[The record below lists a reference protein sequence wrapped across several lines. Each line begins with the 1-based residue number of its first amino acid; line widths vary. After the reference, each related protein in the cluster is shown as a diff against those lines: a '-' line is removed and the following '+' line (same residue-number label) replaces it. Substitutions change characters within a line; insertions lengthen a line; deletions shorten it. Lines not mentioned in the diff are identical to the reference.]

1 MCSEAKNEYMI
12 QWLRATSPD
21 VFIVQNGY
29 LEDPRLWFHSS
40 SSTGDDVLHR
50 ALSEKKLEEI
60 KKDIDHSKNLK
71 GFLKIFIEPLSLFVI
86 KIPNVSKKIYGDL
99 NRNTNDLPVFIPVCS
114 VCKRL
119 IESISYEAL
128 PDNFRHM
135 DSYYLRD

>member
-1 MCSEAKNEYMI
+1 MGIWKIHVYGFT
-12 QWLRATSPD
+12 RA
-21 VFIVQNGY
+21 
-29 LEDPRLWFHSS
+29 PRLETTSC
-40 SSTGDDVLHR
+40 TGHCLK
-50 ALSEKKLEEI
+50 KKLEEI
-60 KKDIDHSKNLK
+60 KKDIGHSKNLK

-99 NRNTNDLPVFIPVCS
+99 NRNTNDLPVFVPVCS